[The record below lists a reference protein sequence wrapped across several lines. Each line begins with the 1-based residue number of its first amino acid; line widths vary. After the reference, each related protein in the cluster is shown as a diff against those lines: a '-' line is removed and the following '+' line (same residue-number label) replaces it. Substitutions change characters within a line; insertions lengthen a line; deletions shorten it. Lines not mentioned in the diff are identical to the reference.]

1 MLTNMLNSTSMMKFL
16 GLKRAAN
23 NITISL
29 EGRCVFIECE
39 IKVLEEKEITEELQP
54 GKKSAKIIKQPTLIE
69 LVPVNK
75 EMSLKN
81 LSTRDLRR
89 TLVELSGEAYS
100 LGEVLPFQRIV
111 EPTVETSL
119 SPIKIKISPGAD
131 ISKLDLKKALRL
143 YMLE

>member
-23 NITISL
+23 NISISL
-29 EGRCVFIECE
+29 EGRCVFIECS
-39 IKVLEEKEITEELQP
+39 IKVLEEKEITEEAQP
-54 GKKSAKIIKQPTLIE
+54 GKKSAKVLKHPSLIE

-81 LSTRDLRR
+81 LSNRDLRR
-89 TLVELSGEAYS
+89 TLVELSGEAYA

-111 EPTVETSL
+111 EPTVETTL
-119 SPIKIKISPGAD
+119 PGIKIKLSPGTD
-131 ISKLDLKKALRL
+131 ISKIDLKKVLRL